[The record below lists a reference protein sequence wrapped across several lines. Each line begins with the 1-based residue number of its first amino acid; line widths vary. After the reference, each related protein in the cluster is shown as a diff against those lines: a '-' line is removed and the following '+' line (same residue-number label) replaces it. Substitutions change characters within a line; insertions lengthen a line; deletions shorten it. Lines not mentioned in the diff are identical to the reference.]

1 MILEAKSI
9 YCAYGEKVLLN
20 NVDFIVEDNDKI
32 GLIGVNGCGKSSLLS
47 LLALIKEPERGEI
60 KLIGK
65 RKISYMPQEIII
77 GDTSSTIEEY
87 INGLGLNFLE
97 VKSILTQ
104 LDILDFTKRIKEL
117 SGGNRRKLALG
128 IALSKECDLLILDE
142 PTNHLDSDIIEWLE
156 KYLIKFTKA
165 IVLVTHDRYFLERVC
180 NKIVE
185 LDKGYLYTYEANY
198 SRYLELKT
206 ERAEMLRAHERKIN
220 SFLRK
225 EYEWIKRGA
234 LARTTKDKRRIENYE
249 TLTGRE
255 KVKEKSLVIDSVS
268 SRLGRKTIEF
278 KDVGFKYDDYLFTNL
293 SFNLNRDERIGVVGK
308 NGTGKTTMF
317 DLIASLKKPTEGEI
331 IIGETI
337 KIGYFRQENIEL
349 DYRLRAIEYI
359 SNIASYVKTK
369 NGSISATQMLENFLF
384 DDPYVYIS
392 KLSGGEK
399 RRLYLLGVLM
409 SSPNVLLFDEPTNDL
424 DITTLSILEDYLDD
438 FDGIV
443 IVSSHDRYFLDR
455 ICERIMAL
463 EDQKFNF
470 YNGNYSDYYK
480 VRKVSSKV
488 IKNDF
493 KEPEKKVSKVKLT
506 YKEQKEFEVILDEID
521 QLETRLK
528 EVEEF
533 VNLNYS
539 NYNLCKDY
547 YLEKEDL
554 EKQIEEKMIRW
565 EYLNDIYE
573 KSLK

>member
-20 NVDFIVEDNDKI
+20 NIDFIVEDNDKI

-77 GDTSSTIEEY
+77 GDTSSSIEEY
-87 INGLGLNFLE
+87 INSLGLNFLD

-104 LDILDFTKRIKEL
+104 LDILDFTKKIKEL

-128 IALSKECDLLILDE
+128 IALSQECDLLILDE

-156 KYLIKFTKA
+156 KYLIKFSKA

-185 LDKGYLYTYEANY
+185 LDKGNVYSYEANY

-206 ERAEMLRAHERKIN
+206 ERAEMLKAHERKIN

-249 TLTGRE
+249 SLTSRE
-255 KVKEKSLVIDSVS
+255 KVKDKSLVIDSAS

-278 KDVGFKYDDYLFTNL
+278 DNVGFKYDDYLFTNL

-317 DLIASLKKPTEGEI
+317 DLIASIKEPTEGSI
-331 IIGETI
+331 VIGETI
-337 KIGYFRQENIEL
+337 KIGYFRQENVEL
-349 DYRLRAIEYI
+349 DYRLRAIDYI

-369 NGSISATQMLENFLF
+369 KGSISATQMLENFLF

-463 EDQKFNF
+463 EDKKFNF

-480 VRKVSSKV
+480 VRKVMTKV
-488 IKNDF
+488 VKSDI
-493 KEPEKKVSKVKLT
+493 KEPEKKVVKVKLT
-506 YKEQKEFEVILDEID
+506 YKEQKEFETILEEID
-521 QLETRLK
+521 NLETRLK
-528 EVEEF
+528 EIEEF
-533 VNLNYS
+533 VNINYS

-547 YLEKEDL
+547 YVEKEKLEKE
-554 EKQIEEKMIRW
+554 IEDKMLRW

-573 KSLK
+573 KSLR